1 MQKTVSR
8 PEPSTTKPDS
18 EYTAMGAAV
27 PADQIAD
34 AVNKLDINKSDLEQ
48 ELANGVAKAAAK

>member
-1 MQKTVSR
+1 
-8 PEPSTTKPDS
+8 
-18 EYTAMGAAV
+18 MGAAV